1 MYYKREGLPEEDEIV
16 LCKVTKIFPN
26 SVFADLL
33 EYNDS
38 GMIHISEISP
48 GRIRNIRDYVS
59 VGRQIV
65 CKVLRIDRVK
75 GHIDLSLRRV
85 NSNTRREKLEE
96 IKQEIKAEQLI
107 KNVAKKIGQKPDA
120 LYKKVSVPLFK
131 EYSHLHLA
139 FKEAAS
145 GEANLEKLGIEKKL
159 AKELLD
165 MVKERFKEPKI
176 LFQGEVVLNTY
187 KTEGLEK
194 VQNTLREIEA
204 ISEKMKVTYLG
215 AGRYKFTLEER
226 EIKLAEDQLKQ
237 IQKILEKFN
246 DALSTSS
253 FMRKRAALTE

>member
-1 MYYKREGLPEEDEIV
+1 MYYHREGLPEEDEIV

-33 EYNDS
+33 EYKDS

-65 CKVLRIDRVK
+65 CKVLRIDTSR

-96 IKQEIKAEQLI
+96 IKQEVKAEQLI
-107 KNVAKKIGQKPDA
+107 KNVAKKLNIKPDV
-120 LYKKVSVPLFK
+120 LYKTVSTPLFK
-131 EYSHLHLA
+131 VYSHLHLV

-159 AKELLD
+159 AKELFE

-187 KTEGLEK
+187 QTEGLEK
-194 VQNTLREIEA
+194 VQDTLRSIEA
-204 ISEKMKVTYLG
+204 ISKKMKVTYLG

-226 EIKLAEDQLKQ
+226 DIKLAENQLKE
-237 IQKILEKFN
+237 IQKILEGFD
-246 DALSTSS
+246 DALSTST
-253 FMRKRAALTE
+253 FMRKKAEVSD